1 MWMKEHEFKIKLGGN
16 TYINV
21 PTLIAFRGEP
31 LFTVRRHEESGQVG
45 IDCEVYDANG
55 QKIASIRRNNIYTG
69 DPQSSEVTRSD
80 DRIALTDKRTG
91 SILADVRKHGQALP
105 AELDVSVR
113 TYAPD
118 GSLLDLTPD
127 YSNIRTNVFVGCTI
141 ENCSVGIGLG

>member
-1 MWMKEHEFKIKLGGN
+1 MWLKEREFKIRLGGN

-21 PTLIAFRGEP
+21 PTLIAFKDEP
-31 LFTVRRHEESGQVG
+31 LFTVYRQEESGQVG

-55 QKIASIRRNNIYTG
+55 RKIASVRRNNIYIG
-69 DPQSSEVTRSD
+69 DAQSFEVTRSD
-80 DRIALTDKRTG
+80 DRISLTDKQTG
-91 SILADVRKHGQALP
+91 SILADVRKHSQALP
-105 AELDVSVR
+105 AELDVAVR

-141 ENCSVGIGLG
+141 ENCPVGIGL